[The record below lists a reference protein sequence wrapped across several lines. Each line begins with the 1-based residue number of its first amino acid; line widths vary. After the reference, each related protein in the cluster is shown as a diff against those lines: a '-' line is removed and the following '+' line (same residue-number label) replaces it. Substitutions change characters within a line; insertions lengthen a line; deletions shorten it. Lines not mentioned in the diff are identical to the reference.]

1 MFRIIF
7 VWLFILAS
15 LADLVLV
22 GLKYFDVIDW
32 SWLLIIAI
40 PFAVAIG
47 GTIAFALFYTL
58 IKIFVWFTISSIKD

>member
-7 VWLFILAS
+7 VWLFILTS

-32 SWLLIIAI
+32 SWWIILAI
-40 PFAVAIG
+40 PIGVAIG
-47 GTIAFALFYTL
+47 DKISYRLL
-58 IKIFVWFTISSIKD
+58 DLLVSIFVHFVS